1 MTTSKI
7 QIFFASTVNLITAI
21 ISSMFL
27 FDTSHLLKEQGLY
40 IFNYCPIWISIAF
53 LTLFTIYFAIY
64 FYLMLFHYFLCTFVT
79 NNENIGGP
87 NFSICGCCFLL
98 FGLGSYV
105 YNLQLFSTNNF
116 CTEVSNNSLF
126 KYSIYSNILNPV
138 VIMFGILIIKFI
150 NNCFCK
156 EGKKIDSN
164 LDYHR
169 ISNV

>member
-7 QIFFASTVNLITAI
+7 QIFFAGTINLITAI

-27 FDTSHLLKEQGLY
+27 FDTFSLFKEQGLY
-40 IFNYCPIWISIAF
+40 LFNYCPIWISIAF
-53 LTLFTIYFAIY
+53 LTFFTTYFAIY

-79 NNENIGGP
+79 NNENISGP
-87 NFSICGCCFLL
+87 NFSMCGCCFLL
-98 FGLGSYV
+98 LGLGSYF

-126 KYSIYSNILNPV
+126 KYSIYSNILNPI
-138 VIMFGILIIKFI
+138 VIMVGILIIKLI

-156 EGKKIDSN
+156 EPKKINSN
-164 LDYHR
+164 LDYQ
-169 ISNV
+169 IMSNV